1 LVKQMEIA
9 YKEEKEAYT
18 DSVSQDKCINHL
30 HQIACC
36 GNYQKVLAE
45 LAEASMVLQQILE
58 DRSTFVVEET
68 ARVEATIT
76 RLRLTLNNTST
87 STDTG
92 HVLKTNK

>member
-1 LVKQMEIA
+1 MEIA

-18 DSVSQDKCINHL
+18 DSVGQDKCINHL
-30 HQIACC
+30 HQIGCC
-36 GNYQKVLAE
+36 GNYQKVLAK

-76 RLRLTLNNTST
+76 RLRLKLNNTST
-87 STDTG
+87 STST
-92 HVLKTNK
+92 